1 MYVCV
6 WYSVRRCCICAG
18 YVSQGCWKFL
28 TKFEDNQATRYY
40 EHYYVIVTVHIIHW
54 NGKLHD
60 ENNLR
65 TLVRLSIVIW
75 DYLLQDESQYRMAK
89 RNGTHTLPLGAI
101 NHSFTCHI
109 WGGIWKRKTRH
120 DLRSRFVNVMGG
132 WFDLIIGF
140 PPYPNGTGIYSG
152 TESVI
157 TSDKNLPIGD
167 WQADQS
173 SQSASWFGKSYTVSI
188 GWLLI

>member
-1 MYVCV
+1 MKLAVYILYNLATWKSYV
-6 WYSVRRCCICAG
+6 YVRLIFSAKMLYFCRICKPG
-18 YVSQGCWKFL
+18 LLKVLDEIRGQPSNTL
-28 TKFEDNQATRYY
+28 RNILRNN
-40 EHYYVIVTVHIIHW
+40 IVHIIHW

-75 DYLLQDESQYRMAK
+75 DYLLQDESQYRMVK

-101 NHSFTCHI
+101 NHNFTYHI

-140 PPYPNGTGIYSG
+140 PPYPNGTGIYTG

-157 TSDKNLPIGD
+157 TSDKKLQIGD
-167 WQADQS
+167 WHAGQS
-173 SQSASWFGKSYTVSI
+173 S
-188 GWLLI
+188 